1 MTGRESG
8 PASPEDLNDWPAFVA
23 DLDLDGA
30 ARQLAENSSMES
42 GSPFELHLR
51 IQRSNEHLLTDKLK
65 RRLSVAVQEKMGSG
79 VKVRFQVS
87 DKSGETAAARIAE
100 EAERNLDQA
109 KDVIEHDPKVRDL
122 VDMFGGEVVPDSI
135 QPVSSNS
142 NGNQK

>member
-1 MTGRESG
+1 
-8 PASPEDLNDWPAFVA
+8 
-23 DLDLDGA
+23 
-30 ARQLAENSSMES
+30 
-42 GSPFELHLR
+42 
-51 IQRSNEHLLTDKLK
+51 
-65 RRLSVAVQEKMGSG
+65 MGSG
-79 VKVRFQVS
+79 VKVQFQVS

-109 KDVIEHDPKVRDL
+109 KDVIEQDPKVRDL